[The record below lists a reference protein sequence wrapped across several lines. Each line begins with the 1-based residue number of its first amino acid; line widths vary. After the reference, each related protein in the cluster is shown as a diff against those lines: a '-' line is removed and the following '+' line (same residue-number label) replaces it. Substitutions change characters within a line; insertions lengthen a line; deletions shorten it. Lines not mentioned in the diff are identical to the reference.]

1 MKQYLKR
8 MVLAM
13 CLVACF
19 FVLSAC
25 SSAATAPEESSL
37 DPQMASYI
45 TQTSE
50 QLVQSITSLDKESG
64 EESQAYLI
72 KEKQEGLAGAVASWL
87 NSMNDTGSLVE
98 ILDSDAQES
107 SDGAYIGIVN
117 ASFEKRNAEFKFF
130 YEEDGQQMTVAS
142 VSIAPEYTTGEKMQK
157 AAMNT
162 LMGMGTVFLVL
173 IFISLLISCF
183 KYINVLQNMAAK
195 KNAPAES
202 APAPAAAPAPVQAA
216 DTTDEDEI
224 AAVIAAA
231 IAAAEEDELAET
243 VVSNDKLVAR
253 SIRHADRNRSRRRW

>member
-25 SSAATAPEESSL
+25 SSASTEADESSL

-64 EESQAYLI
+64 AQSQEYLI
-72 KEKQEGLAGAVASWL
+72 KQKEEGLAGGVASWL

-107 SDGAYIGIVN
+107 SDGSYIGIVN
-117 ASFEKRNAEFKFF
+117 ASFEKRNAQFKFF
-130 YEEDGQQMTVAS
+130 YAEDGQQMEVTS
-142 VSIAPEYTTGEKMQK
+142 ISIAPEYTTGEKMQK
-157 AAMNT
+157 AGMNT
-162 LMGMGTVFLVL
+162 LMGMGTVFMVL
-173 IFISLLISCF
+173 IFISLLIGCF
-183 KYINVLQNMAAK
+183 KYINVVQNNMSAK
-195 KNAPAES
+195 KKDAQAE
-202 APAPAAAPAPVQAA
+202 AAPAPVAKAPVQVA

-224 AAVIAAA
+224 AVVIAAA

-253 SIRHADRNRSRRRW
+253 SIRHANRSKRRW

>member
-25 SSAATAPEESSL
+25 SSASTNADESSL

-50 QLVQSITSLDKESG
+50 QLVQTITSLDKESG
-64 EESQAYLI
+64 AQSQEYLI
-72 KEKQEGLAGAVASWL
+72 KQKEEGLAGGVASWL

-107 SDGAYIGIVN
+107 SDGSYIGIVN
-117 ASFEKRNAEFKFF
+117 ASFEKRNAQFKFF
-130 YEEDGQQMTVAS
+130 YAEDGQQMEVTYI
-142 VSIAPEYTTGEKMQK
+142 SISPEYTTGEK

-162 LMGMGTVFLVL
+162 LMGMGTVFIVL
-173 IFISLLISCF
+173 IFISLLIGCF
-183 KYINVLQNMAAK
+183 KYINVVQNNMAK
-195 KNAPAES
+195 KKDAQAEV
-202 APAPAAAPAPVQAA
+202 APAPVAKAPVQVA
-216 DTTDEDEI
+216 DTADEDEI
-224 AAVIAAA
+224 AVVIAAA

-253 SIRHADRNRSRRRW
+253 SIRHANRSRRRW

>member
-25 SSAATAPEESSL
+25 SSASTNADESSL

-45 TQTSE
+45 TQTS
-50 QLVQSITSLDKESG
+50 G
-64 EESQAYLI
+64 
-72 KEKQEGLAGAVASWL
+72 GVASWL

-107 SDGAYIGIVN
+107 SDGSYIGIVN
-117 ASFEKRNAEFKFF
+117 ASFEKRNAQFKFF
-130 YEEDGQQMTVAS
+130 YAEDGQQMEVT
-142 VSIAPEYTTGEKMQK
+142 SISISPEYTTGEKMQK

-162 LMGMGTVFLVL
+162 LMGMGTVFIVL
-173 IFISLLISCF
+173 IFISLLIGCF
-183 KYINVLQNMAAK
+183 KYINVVQNNMAK
-195 KNAPAES
+195 KKDAQAEV
-202 APAPAAAPAPVQAA
+202 APAPVAKAPVQVA
-216 DTTDEDEI
+216 DTADEDEI
-224 AAVIAAA
+224 AVVIAAA

-253 SIRHADRNRSRRRW
+253 SIRHANRSRRRW

>member
-25 SSAATAPEESSL
+25 SSASTNADESSL

-50 QLVQSITSLDKESG
+50 QLVQTITSLDKESG
-64 EESQAYLI
+64 AQSQEYLI
-72 KEKQEGLAGAVASWL
+72 KQKEEGLAGGVASWL

-107 SDGAYIGIVN
+107 SDGSYIGIVN
-117 ASFEKRNAEFKFF
+117 ASFEKRNAQFKFF
-130 YEEDGQQMTVAS
+130 YAEDGQQMEVT
-142 VSIAPEYTTGEKMQK
+142 SISISPEYTTGEKMQK

-162 LMGMGTVFLVL
+162 LMGMGTVFIVL
-173 IFISLLISCF
+173 IFISLLIGCF
-183 KYINVLQNMAAK
+183 KYINVVQNNMGK
-195 KNAPAES
+195 KKDAQAEV
-202 APAPAAAPAPVQAA
+202 APAPVAKAPVQVA
-216 DTTDEDEI
+216 DTADEDEI
-224 AAVIAAA
+224 AVVIAAA

-253 SIRHADRNRSRRRW
+253 SIRHANRSRRRW